1 MKMII
6 RWFSGGE
13 DSVTLE
19 QIRQIP
25 GITGVATMISD
36 IPVGEVWPL
45 ERLEAL
51 KQEVN
56 AAGLELEV
64 IESVNIHEDI
74 KKGLLARDRYIGNY
88 IKTLENLSKIGVKCL
103 CYNFMPVMD
112 WLRSDLAQP
121 LEDGSTALA
130 YDHEIILKMNP
141 ASIAEEMLNSSNG
154 YYLPGWEPERLSIM
168 GEDILFYQKMTT
180 EEYWENMKYF
190 LDRVIPYAE
199 QYDVKMAIHPDDPP
213 FSIYGLPKVINS
225 AENIR
230 KFLALNPSSYNGLT
244 LCTGSLGANLDN
256 DIPGIVS
263 EFASQ
268 GRIHFAH
275 IRNIRH
281 SSKLVFTES
290 AHYSPCGDLDMYQ
303 VVKAFHDNGFDG
315 YIRSDH
321 GRMIWGEQ
329 ARPGYGLYD
338 RAIGSNYLLGL
349 WEAVHKNSRER
360 MPAGH

>member
-6 RWFSGGE
+6 RWFAGGD

-25 GITGVATMISD
+25 GITGVATMLSD
-36 IPVGEVWPL
+36 IPVGEVWLL

-51 KQEVN
+51 KQEIQ

-74 KKGLLARDRYIGNY
+74 KKGLPTRDKYIGNY
-88 IKTLENLSKIGVKCL
+88 IKTIENLSKIGVKCL

-112 WLRSDLAQP
+112 WLRSSLAYP

-130 YDHEIILKMNP
+130 YNHEEVLKMNP
-141 ASIAEEMLNSSNG
+141 ASIAEGMLSNSRG
-154 YYLPGWEPERLSIM
+154 YSLPGWEPERLSLM
-168 GEDILFYQKMTT
+168 AADIKFYQGMSTKQ
-180 EEYWENMKYF
+180 YWENMKYF
-190 LDRVIPYAE
+190 LDAVIPYAE
-199 QYDVKMAIHPDDPP
+199 KYDVKMAIHPDDPP

-230 KFLALNPSSYNGLT
+230 KFLSLNPSVYNGLT
-244 LCTGSLGANLDN
+244 LCTGSLGADMEN
-256 DIPGIVS
+256 DIPAIVS

-275 IRNIRH
+275 IRNIKH
-281 SSKLVFTES
+281 SDKMVFTES
-290 AHYSPCGDLDMYQ
+290 AHLSSCGDLDMYQ
-303 VVKAFHDNGFDG
+303 VVKAFHDHGFNG
-315 YIRSDH
+315 YIRPDH

-338 RAIGSNYLLGL
+338 RAIGANYLLGL
-349 WEAVHKNSRER
+349 WEAISKAAH
-360 MPAGH
+360 